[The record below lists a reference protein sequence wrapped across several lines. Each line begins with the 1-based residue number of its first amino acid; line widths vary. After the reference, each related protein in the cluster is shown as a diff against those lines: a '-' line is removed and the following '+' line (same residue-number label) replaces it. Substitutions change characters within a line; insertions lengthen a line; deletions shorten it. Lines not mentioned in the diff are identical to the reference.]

1 MASAQRVLA
10 DMLLKETCPSLAAF
24 LAAGD
29 KDDTTSEVLAAAAA
43 GYKTCKHSLSALQ
56 TVKAKYPQAPS
67 SPSLT
72 RSPHHACESNGA
84 PSRDVLPLQLPGS
97 LMSLHKHRT
106 TGAFSRATGAVDD
119 GEGVSITFV
128 RPVASAAA
136 SASKDIESFFKCLD
150 AIHFVQS
157 DSNARIS
164 KSLGAVYAATRMICA
179 PPSTASTLPSCMQHH
194 ASASH
199 PRCSTDVIAS
209 LPHKL
214 AFKQP
219 RSVER

>member
-29 KDDTTSEVLAAAAA
+29 KDGTTSEVLAAAAA
-43 GYKTCKHSLSALQ
+43 GYKTCKQSLSALQ

-67 SPSLT
+67 SPSST
-72 RSPHHACESNGA
+72 RSPHRACESQGA
-84 PSRDVLPLQLPGS
+84 QSRDAPPLAPPGS
-97 LMSLHKHRT
+97 SLSLHRHRT
-106 TGAFSRATGAVDD
+106 AVASSHATAVDGG
-119 GEGVSITFV
+119 GEGVSITCV

-136 SASKDIESFFKCLD
+136 AASKDIESFFKCLD

-164 KSLGAVYAATRMICA
+164 KSLSAVYDASRVICA
-179 PPSTASTLPSCMQHH
+179 PPPSLPTSSIQHH
-194 ASASH
+194 PSASH
-199 PRCSTDVIAS
+199 ARGLTDITAT

-219 RSVER
+219 KSVER